1 MSNLHGLMQQLYKTH
16 VWTVQ
21 QRNVSQHATAKK
33 CESTLRALEYYFRYH
48 VSVSYPQVLPVPFRS
63 VPGLIASRNDLLT
76 CLCVH
81 LWNR

>member
-21 QRNVSQHATAKK
+21 QRNASQHATAKK

-48 VSVSYPQVLPVPFRS
+48 VSFIPSSTSSSVPFRS
-63 VPGLIASRNDLLT
+63 GSYSFPK
-76 CLCVH
+76 
-81 LWNR
+81 